1 MSVDID
7 SSDNKG
13 KLKSLTTYASDE
25 LHGCIRIPSTGMRAQ
40 ENFDGSDYLEI
51 ARTGRVVAAC
61 QQGHR
66 FSTEH
71 HGGGEGRDARCLETS
86 SSYHILIPG
95 CL

>member
-7 SSDNKG
+7 RSDNKG
-13 KLKSLTTYASDE
+13 MLKSLTTYASDE
-25 LHGCIRIPSTGMRAQ
+25 FHGCIRIPSTGTRAQ
-40 ENFDGSDYLEI
+40 ENFDGSDNLEI

-61 QQGHR
+61 QQGHL

-71 HGGGEGRDARCLETS
+71 HGCGDGRNARCLKTS